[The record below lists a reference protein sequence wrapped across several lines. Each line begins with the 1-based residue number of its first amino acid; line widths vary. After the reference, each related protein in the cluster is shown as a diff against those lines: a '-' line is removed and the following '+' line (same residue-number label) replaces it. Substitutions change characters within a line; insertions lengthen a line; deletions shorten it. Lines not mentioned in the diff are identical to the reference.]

1 MKIEKMIPW
10 PSENAGS
17 MVQLAHWSSAE
28 EHVNIWELENCG
40 HLSEDNIGWCMIC
53 MWERT
58 GIRMGRMGRMATPK
72 AVQNGEGKGS
82 KGSTCNWGNNDHI
95 LRDASKVREI
105 NVGDLF
111 FIKGNG
117 FPTGEKGLVHKSP
130 PVQYH
135 PDGFVKNRLVLKV
148 DVPLQWNQWEP
159 VALKEDKEGWILSSF
174 SAAVCVDV
182 YSQAVS
188 KLF

>member
-1 MKIEKMIPW
+1 
-10 PSENAGS
+10 
-17 MVQLAHWSSAE
+17 
-28 EHVNIWELENCG
+28 
-40 HLSEDNIGWCMIC
+40 
-53 MWERT
+53 
-58 GIRMGRMGRMATPK
+58 
-72 AVQNGEGKGS
+72 
-82 KGSTCNWGNNDHI
+82 
-95 LRDASKVREI
+95 
-105 NVGDLF
+105 
-111 FIKGNG
+111 
-117 FPTGEKGLVHKSP
+117 
-130 PVQYH
+130 VQYH

>member
-1 MKIEKMIPW
+1 MLVLWYSLLIDQVLRNMWTFGSLRIAVTCLKTILAGVWYVCRSAQEFEWVEWAEW
-10 PSENAGS
+10 P
-17 MVQLAHWSSAE
+17 
-28 EHVNIWELENCG
+28 
-40 HLSEDNIGWCMIC
+40 
-53 MWERT
+53 
-58 GIRMGRMGRMATPK
+58 RMATPK

>member
-58 GIRMGRMGRMATPK
+58 GIRMGRMGRMA
-72 AVQNGEGKGS
+72 QNGNAEGCSEWWREGLE
-82 KGSTCNWGNNDHI
+82 GLHLQ
-95 LRDASKVREI
+95 LRQQRSHFERCLESPWDQCGRSFFHQGQGISHWRERI
-105 NVGDLF
+105 GPQVTAGA
-111 FIKGNG
+111 I
-117 FPTGEKGLVHKSP
+117 SP
-130 PVQYH
+130 
-135 PDGFVKNRLVLKV
+135 
-148 DVPLQWNQWEP
+148 
-159 VALKEDKEGWILSSF
+159 GWICEEPLGSESGCPIAMKPMGTCG
-174 SAAVCVDV
+174 SERG
-182 YSQAVS
+182 
-188 KLF
+188 